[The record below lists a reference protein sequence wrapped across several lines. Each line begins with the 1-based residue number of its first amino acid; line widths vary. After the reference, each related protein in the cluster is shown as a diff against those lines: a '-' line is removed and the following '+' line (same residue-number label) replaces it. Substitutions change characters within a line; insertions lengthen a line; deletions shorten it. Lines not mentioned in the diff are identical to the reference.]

1 MDGEDTCEAE
11 GEGAEVEKSMDR
23 DGTGPVEAKESSEDV
38 SEGIQLEMIND
49 YMKIIHDQETL
60 EHVDTDA
67 SQLTPIPQ
75 VP

>member
-23 DGTGPVEAKESSEDV
+23 DGTGPGEAEESSEDV
-38 SEGIQLEMIND
+38 SEGIQLETIN
-49 YMKIIHDQETL
+49 YVKIIHDQETL